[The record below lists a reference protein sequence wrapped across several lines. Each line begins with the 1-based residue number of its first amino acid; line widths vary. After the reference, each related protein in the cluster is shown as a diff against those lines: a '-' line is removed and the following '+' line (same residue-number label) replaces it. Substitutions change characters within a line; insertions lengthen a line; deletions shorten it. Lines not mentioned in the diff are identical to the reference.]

1 MNNLHELFNQLQTPK
16 KIVITT
22 HQKPDGDAMGSSIGL
37 YFFLKQLNHDVIV
50 ISPTNWPNFL
60 NWLPAI
66 HTVIDFELKTDDA
79 INIINHAD
87 LIFCLDF
94 NVFERTKKMEPI
106 LSETPKFKKILIDHH
121 QEPDLSKF
129 EYIISN
135 PNKSSTCEMIFDFI
149 LAFNK
154 DFTFDKDIATCLY
167 TGLMTDTGSFRF
179 SCTQP
184 STHLM
189 AAKLIATGIQQNKI
203 HDLVFD
209 SFSLNRLQFVGYCL
223 LHCIEILPEQKT
235 ALMAVTH
242 ETILKYN
249 IKTGDTE
256 GLVNYLLSIEGVE
269 VAAIIIDRG
278 NERKWSFRS
287 KNEINVSIFAKS
299 YFNGGGHINAAGGQ
313 SSLSL
318 KENIKQFKENI
329 KKYIN

>member
-1 MNNLHELFNQLQTPK
+1 MNNFNELYNQLQTPQ

-22 HQKPDGDAMGSSIGL
+22 HQKPDGDALGSSLGL
-37 YFFLKQLNHDVIV
+37 YFFLKQLNHDVQV

-66 HTVIDFELKTDDA
+66 NTVIDFEMTTDFA
-79 INIINHAD
+79 INKINQAD

-94 NVFERTKKMEPI
+94 NAFERTKKMEPI
-106 LSETPKFKKILIDHH
+106 LKDLPVSKKILIDHH
-121 QEPDLSKF
+121 QAPDLSNF
-129 EYIISN
+129 GYIISN
-135 PNKSSTCEMIFDFI
+135 PVKSSTCELVFDFI
-149 LAFNK
+149 LTYNN
-154 DFTFDKDIATCLY
+154 DFKFEKDIATCLY

-179 SCTQP
+179 SCTHP
-184 STHLM
+184 SSHLM

-203 HDLVFD
+203 HDIVLD

-256 GLVNYLLSIEGVE
+256 GLVNYLLSIEGIE

-278 NERKWSFRS
+278 IERKWSFRS

-318 KENIKQFKENI
+318 KENI
-329 KKYIN
+329 